1 VHNFLQKLAHDKEE
15 IEKTCF
21 RDPDAQD
28 LQIFDGDHM
37 MKLLCDGGR
46 ACLYKWEQKHPLA
59 VIALVYNLLNGC
71 SMRTGLEIGV
81 DCALQLSGNG
91 IRSWIQDMEFWLPAP
106 QIAEAD
112 ASAAERDAHLESS
125 ALASDMVHEVPGP
138 SASGEGKSTC
148 PLAASGGSRDSEE
161 EDKEHMLLG
170 LTTVMRARATRTLTW
185 TNVEGVSSA
194 HDVHV
199 ACIASTPTLDDSV
212 LSHDATLAHDAGEPP
227 SRKI

>member
-1 VHNFLQKLAHDKEE
+1 VHVLERSTIKKVHNFLQKLAHDKEE

-148 PLAASGGSRDSEE
+148 
-161 EDKEHMLLG
+161 
-170 LTTVMRARATRTLTW
+170 

-194 HDVHV
+194 HDVQV